1 MNADERCVFRTKNG
15 TRMNAD
21 ERCVFRMRKEGQII
35 NTNWTDH
42 GESVFN
48 LKHSDITDKILNAF
62 FKTVYPQLGYGFLEK
77 VYENALALSLR
88 QNGLKVEQQARILVY
103 FANEVVGEY
112 YADLLVEDCVIVELK
127 AASALT
133 REHEAQLL
141 NYLRATPYEVGLLLN
156 FGPKPEF
163 RRKAFNNERKPTHTW
178 KTE

>member
-1 MNADERCVFRTKNG
+1 MGA
-15 TRMNAD
+15 
-21 ERCVFRMRKEGQII
+21 
-35 NTNWTDH
+35 NWVDH
-42 GESVFN
+42 GEAGFK

-62 FKTVYPQLGYGFLEK
+62 FKTVYPELGYGFLEK
-77 VYENALALSLR
+77 VYENALTISLR
-88 QNGLKVEQQARILVY
+88 QAGLKVEQQARILVY

-127 AASALT
+127 AAQSLT

-163 RRKAFNNERKPTHTW
+163 RRKAFNNDRKLTSTW
-178 KTE
+178 NQK